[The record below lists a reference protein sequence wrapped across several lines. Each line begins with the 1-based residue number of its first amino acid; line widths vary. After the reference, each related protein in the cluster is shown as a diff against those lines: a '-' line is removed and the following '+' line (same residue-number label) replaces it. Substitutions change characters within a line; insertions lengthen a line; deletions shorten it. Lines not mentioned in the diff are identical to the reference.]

1 MTPKRFPSKID
12 AWLVIVFVAA
22 LFVQTA
28 AFVSVVRAGADTVA
42 IAIMVIATLLLLLL
56 VGSTLRFTYYTVEGN
71 TLKVRSG
78 PFSWTIPIDEIHTIT
93 PTKSP
98 LSSPALSLDRLRI
111 HWGKKR
117 RIMVSPADKDGF
129 VKALGMEIS
138 HG

>member
-1 MTPKRFPSKID
+1 MTAKRFPSKID

-22 LFVQTA
+22 LAIQTGA
-28 AFVSVVRAGADTVA
+28 MVSVVRAGANTGA
-42 IAIMVIATLLLLLL
+42 IVVMVLATLFVLLL
-56 VGSTLRFTYYTVEGN
+56 VGSVLRFTYYTIAGN

-98 LSSPALSLDRLRI
+98 ISSPALSLDRLRI
-111 HWGKKR
+111 HWGPKR
-117 RIMVSPADKDGF
+117 RIMVSPADRDGF